1 MKGRSAAC
9 LRAVGPSSV
18 RVACAD
24 NQDGFGTNSSH
35 EPPLVA
41 EATSI
46 CALLRR
52 FVRRTEFSR
61 VAKRLLTLVVALFE
75 LAAAAT
81 AASTAQPPQTVA
93 EPPVGVL
100 ADPCTG
106 VPTSP
111 TADHRATADP
121 YNSWM
126 TAWRA
131 LDWGQRCR
139 YWREN
144 AGLPPASRAR
154 VVFLGDSITEA
165 WKASDPRLFL
175 HDILDRGISGQTTAQ
190 MLVRFRTDVIELRPR
205 VVHIMAGT
213 NDIAGN
219 TGPTSLVLI
228 EGNIKSMVEQA
239 QYHHIQVMLASIPPA
254 VRIPWSP
261 RVAPAEDIVALNTW
275 LRDYAKRQR
284 IVFVDYYAVLSDGR
298 GAFKASLSDD
308 GVHPNA
314 AGYIAMGPLV
324 RAGLKRV
331 MSEGAPRPA
340 LKGESNGASSASPAN
355 AQDPKS
361 EGLHEDGKAKDFGLD
376 DNQVKRK

>member
-1 MKGRSAAC
+1 MC
-9 LRAVGPSSV
+9 LRALEVGPASV
-18 RVACAD
+18 RIAAAG
-24 NQDGFGTNSSH
+24 NHDGFGINSSH

-41 EATSI
+41 EATST

-52 FVRRTEFSR
+52 FDRLIDFSR
-61 VAKRLLTLVVALFE
+61 AAQRLLTLVVALLE
-75 LAAAAT
+75 LAPAAI
-81 AASTAQPPQTVA
+81 AASTAQPPQPVA
-93 EPPVGVL
+93 EPLVGVV

-106 VPTSP
+106 VSTSP
-111 TADHRATADP
+111 TAAHQATVDP

-126 TAWRA
+126 TEWRA

-144 AGLPPASRAR
+144 AYLPAPSRAR

-165 WKASDPRLFL
+165 WQASDPGLFL

-190 MLVRFRTDVIELRPR
+190 MLVRFRSDVIELRPR

-219 TGPTSLVLI
+219 TGPTSLAVI
-228 EGNIKSMVEQA
+228 EGNIESMVEQA
-239 QYHHIQVMLASIPPA
+239 QCHDIQVMLASIPPA
-254 VRIPWSP
+254 ARIPWSP
-261 RVAPAEDIVALNTW
+261 GVAPAENIVAINAW
-275 LRDYAKRQR
+275 LRNYAKRQR
-284 IVFVDYYAVLSDGR
+284 IVFGDYYAVLSDGR

-331 MSEGAPRPA
+331 MSEGRHAP
-340 LKGESNGASSASPAN
+340 
-355 AQDPKS
+355 
-361 EGLHEDGKAKDFGLD
+361 H
-376 DNQVKRK
+376 

>member
-1 MKGRSAAC
+1 MC
-9 LRAVGPSSV
+9 LRLGFRPSSV

-24 NQDGFGTNSSH
+24 NHDGFRTNSSH
-35 EPPLVA
+35 ESALVA
-41 EATSI
+41 EATSTG
-46 CALLRR
+46 APLRR
-52 FVRRTEFSR
+52 FDRLIEFTR
-61 VAKRLLTLVVALFE
+61 AAKRLLALVVALVE
-75 LAAAAT
+75 LAPAAI
-81 AASTAQPPQTVA
+81 AASTVQPPQTVA
-93 EPPVGVL
+93 APLVGVL

-111 TADHRATADP
+111 TADHQATADP

-126 TAWRA
+126 TEWRA

-144 AGLPPASRAR
+144 ADLPPPSRAR

-165 WKASDPRLFL
+165 WKASDPGLFL

-219 TGPTSLVLI
+219 TGPTSLAII

-239 QYHHIQVMLASIPPA
+239 QCHHIQVMLASIPPA
-254 VRIPWSP
+254 ARIPWSP
-261 RVAPAEDIVALNTW
+261 GVAPAENIVAINTW

-314 AGYIAMGPLV
+314 VGYMAMGPLA
-324 RAGLKRV
+324 RAGLERV
-331 MSEGAPRPA
+331 MS
-340 LKGESNGASSASPAN
+340 KGRHAS
-355 AQDPKS
+355 
-361 EGLHEDGKAKDFGLD
+361 H
-376 DNQVKRK
+376 

>member
-1 MKGRSAAC
+1 MC
-9 LRAVGPSSV
+9 LRALEVGPSSV
-18 RVACAD
+18 RVARAD
-24 NQDGFGTNSSH
+24 NHDGFGTNSRH
-35 EPPLVA
+35 ALPLV
-41 EATSI
+41 TDGTRT

-52 FVRRTEFSR
+52 FDRVIDLSR
-61 VAKRLLTLVVALFE
+61 AAKHLLTFVVALFE
-75 LAAAAT
+75 LAPAAIAE
-81 AASTAQPPQTVA
+81 STAPPPQTVT
-93 EPPVGVL
+93 EPLVGVV

-111 TADHRATADP
+111 TTAHQAAADP

-126 TAWRA
+126 TEWRA

-144 AGLPPASRAR
+144 ADLPPPSRAR
-154 VVFLGDSITEA
+154 VVFVGDSITEA

-219 TGPTSLVLI
+219 TGPTSLALI
-228 EGNIKSMVEQA
+228 EGNIESMVEQA
-239 QYHHIQVMLASIPPA
+239 QCHHIQVMLASIPPA
-254 VRIPWSP
+254 ARIPWSP
-261 RVAPAEDIVALNTW
+261 RVAPAKNIVAINTW
-275 LRDYAKRQR
+275 LRNYAKRRR

-298 GAFKASLSDD
+298 GGFKASLSDD

-314 AGYIAMGPLV
+314 AGYMAMGPLA

-331 MSEGAPRPA
+331 MSEGRHT
-340 LKGESNGASSASPAN
+340 S
-355 AQDPKS
+355 
-361 EGLHEDGKAKDFGLD
+361 H
-376 DNQVKRK
+376 

>member
-1 MKGRSAAC
+1 MC
-9 LRAVGPSSV
+9 LRALEVGPSNV

-24 NQDGFGTNSSH
+24 NRPID
-35 EPPLVA
+35 L
-41 EATSI
+41 
-46 CALLRR
+46 
-52 FVRRTEFSR
+52 SR
-61 VAKRLLTLVVALFE
+61 AAQRLLTLVVALFQVAP
-75 LAAAAT
+75 AAI
-81 AASTAQPPQTVA
+81 AASASQPTQTVG
-93 EPPVGVL
+93 EPQAGVL

-111 TADHRATADP
+111 TADRQTTADP

-144 AGLPPASRAR
+144 ADLPPPSRAR

-165 WKASDPRLFL
+165 WKASDPGLFR
-175 HDILDRGISGQTTAQ
+175 HDILDRGIGGQMTAQ

-205 VVHIMAGT
+205 VVHILAGT

-219 TGPTSLVLI
+219 TGPTSLAFI

-239 QYHHIQVMLASIPPA
+239 QCHHIQVMLASIPPA
-254 VRIPWSP
+254 ARIPWSP
-261 RVAPAEDIVALNTW
+261 RVSPTENIVAINMW

-298 GAFKASLSDD
+298 GAFKTSLSDD

-331 MSEGAPRPA
+331 MSEERHAP
-340 LKGESNGASSASPAN
+340 
-355 AQDPKS
+355 
-361 EGLHEDGKAKDFGLD
+361 H
-376 DNQVKRK
+376 